1 MQRYET
7 GAIKNIALD
16 KRKTLSNAMF
26 FIALDN
32 VLSLSNAMFFIALD
46 KLKTLSEALKV
57 NPDWI
62 MGWDEEEKSGNT

>member
-16 KRKTLSNAMF
+16 K
-26 FIALDN
+26 
-32 VLSLSNAMFFIALD
+32 
-46 KLKTLSEALKV
+46 LKILSEALKV

-62 MGWDEEEKSGNT
+62 MGWDEEEKS